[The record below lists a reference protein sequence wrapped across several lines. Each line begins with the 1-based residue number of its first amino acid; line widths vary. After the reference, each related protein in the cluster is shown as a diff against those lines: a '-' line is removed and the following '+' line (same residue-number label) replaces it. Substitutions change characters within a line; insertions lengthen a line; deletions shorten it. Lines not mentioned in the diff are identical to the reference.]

1 VIIDA
6 RRLPAGHTIEADLC
20 VVGAGPAGL
29 TLAREFEG
37 TATRVVLIESGGF
50 DVDDDI
56 QSLNDGTTISTHHLE
71 DALRDGRRRQF
82 GGTTNLWVHHTDPD
96 DGRRHARMLL
106 PEAIDFTDWPV
117 DRETLLPFFERAHHT
132 CRLGPWS
139 YDTGRWS
146 GGGPGPWPFARATT
160 VVCHYCASDVF
171 TRRYRDDAKVSANVT
186 VLQNATVVA
195 IEAGRDRS
203 TVECVRAA
211 RLDGRSVRV
220 LAHRFVLAGGGI
232 ENPRLLLASD
242 LGNGHDVV
250 GRYVMDHPEFRL
262 GVIEPDDP
270 QAFGS
275 MAFYDLR
282 WVDGVMVS
290 GLLTLREDVKRS
302 EQLKNLCCMVVAKS
316 KGAGSETE
324 KAVKSAVLA
333 ARGRDRRAAL
343 RHAARAVAR
352 LDETA
357 AIVSA
362 RTVRRTREYT
372 EFHAGWS
379 QRTGDEPRFR
389 VLELIAATEQS
400 PHADNRLAL
409 SGRRDR
415 LGLPA
420 VELHWRWHEADQ
432 RSVLRTRDIL
442 SDEVERAG
450 LGRFRP
456 WVDLEGPTRPS
467 FPGIHHPMGATRM
480 HPDPRHGV
488 VDEQCKVHGVTNLFV
503 AGSSVF
509 PTALGYANPTLT
521 LVALATR
528 LADHLKALAA

>member
-6 RRLPAGHTIEADLC
+6 RGLPAGHTIEADLC
-20 VVGAGPAGL
+20 VIGAGPAGL

-37 TATRVVLIESGGF
+37 TPTRVVLLESGRF
-50 DVDDDI
+50 DVDDDA
-56 QSLNDGTTISTHHLE
+56 QSLNEGTTSSTHHLD

-82 GGTTNLWVHHTDPD
+82 GGSTNLWEHHTDPD

-106 PEAIDFTDWPV
+106 PEAIDFADWPV
-117 DRETLLPFFERAHHT
+117 DRAALLPFYERAHHT
-132 CRLGPWS
+132 CRLGPWN
-139 YDTGRWS
+139 YDTDRWA
-146 GGGPGPWPFARATT
+146 GAGPGPWPFARATT
-160 VVCHYCASDVF
+160 VVCHYCANDVF
-171 TRRYRDDAKVSANVT
+171 TRRYRDDAKASDNVT
-186 VLQNATVVA
+186 LVLNATAVA
-195 IEAGRDRS
+195 IDADRDRS
-203 TVECVRAA
+203 TVEYVRAA
-211 RLDGRSVRV
+211 GFDGRSVRV
-220 LAHRFVLAGGGI
+220 VARRFVLAGGGI

-242 LGNGHDVV
+242 LGNDHDVV

-262 GVIEPDDP
+262 GVVEPDDP
-270 QAFGS
+270 ERFRS

-282 WVDGVMVS
+282 WVDGVLVS
-290 GLLTLREDVKRS
+290 GLLTLREDVKQS

-316 KGAGSETE
+316 KGTGSETE
-324 KAVKSAVLA
+324 KAIKAAVVA
-333 ARGRDRRAAL
+333 ARGRLGRSAL
-343 RHAARAVAR
+343 RHAARAITR

-357 AIVSA
+357 AVVSA
-362 RTVRRTREYT
+362 RTIRRSQQYT

-379 QRTGDEPRFR
+379 RSAGAEHRFR
-389 VLELIAATEQS
+389 VFELIAATEQS
-400 PHADNRLAL
+400 PHADNRLVL

-420 VELHWRWHEADQ
+420 VELRWRWHEVDQ

-456 WVDLEGPTRPS
+456 WVDLEGPSRPS

-488 VDEQCKVHGVTNLFV
+488 VDEQCKVHGVNNLFV

-509 PTALGYANPTLT
+509 PTGLGYANPTLT